1 MRQQMEAIKQIVRTP
16 KNREI
21 RITIPDYVPEND
33 LVEIILFFRKKS
45 EDFDDKINALKGA
58 MKDELFL
65 NDLKEVSE
73 DFKKVDLQ
81 DWC

>member
-21 RITIPDYVPEND
+21 RITIPDHVPEND

>member
-1 MRQQMEAIKQIVRTP
+1 MEAIKQIVRTP